1 LHGEIRCGP
10 RWGELRSDKKRIES
24 IRAGVG
30 STLTEKRHLMAN
42 KPIVPADDLRNTL
55 MDLDSDVQRR
65 MMRVTP

>member
-1 LHGEIRCGP
+1 
-10 RWGELRSDKKRIES
+10 
-24 IRAGVG
+24 
-30 STLTEKRHLMAN
+30 MAN